1 VRRAERGRSGGV
13 ALLSA
18 ISAALVL
25 SACGRHDG
33 VGNGSPSPVA
43 RAHDVRI
50 VTLAPSLT
58 EIVYAIGCGDK
69 LVADTSYDDYPAA
82 ARLVPHVADLVN
94 VDLER
99 LSALRPTVVLAL
111 HDQEREAAPIDARLH
126 VTVRYLPNRNLDDL
140 FVDIASVGRACGMAA
155 AAAGLSRSLHAR
167 IAAVART
174 AAHYRE
180 RPSVFFLLDLPG
192 FTAGSRSFIDD
203 LIRLAGGRNTAGGI
217 VQPYPDVST
226 EALLAMDPQVLVV
239 ARDAEFGSA
248 VQAQEP
254 WRSMRAV
261 RDGRIVRPPSDDI
274 LERNGPRVV
283 EGLEWLVKAIH
294 Q

>member
-1 VRRAERGRSGGV
+1 VRRTEHGRRSGV
-13 ALLSA
+13 ALWA
-18 ISAALVL
+18 VTAALCA
-25 SACGRHDG
+25 ACGQHDG
-33 VGNGSPSPVA
+33 AGPRPLPSISGA
-43 RAHDVRI
+43 RGARI

-58 EIVYAIGCGDK
+58 EIVYAIGCGDM

-82 ARLVPHVADLVN
+82 ARRMPHVADLVN

-99 LSALRPTVVLAL
+99 LSALRPTEVLAL
-111 HDQEREAAPIDARLH
+111 HDEEREAAPIGARLH

-140 FVDIASVGRACGMAA
+140 FVDIADVGRACGMPA
-155 AAAGLSRSLHAR
+155 AAAGLARSLQAR

-174 AAHYRE
+174 ASRYRD

-217 VQPYPDVST
+217 AQAYPDVST
-226 EALLAMDPQVLVV
+226 EALLTMDPQVLVV
-239 ARDAEFGSA
+239 ARDADFGPT
-248 VQAQEP
+248 VQASEP
-254 WRSMRAV
+254 WRSIRAV

-274 LERNGPRVV
+274 IERNGPRVV